1 MQGGGWRN
9 LGYLGDYDGRGGF
22 FVSGNP
28 TSLSLN
34 PPTLSFFFPKWEKSC
49 EKPSIFRE
57 TYFLAKKKTHRNF
70 EKCQSLQFSLQSLVF
85 CSNLSIFVVG
95 YEFFP
100 SISYLSKKNPYQP
113 TILCFGRYPKQRT
126 FSLPKGKH

>member
-1 MQGGGWRN
+1 VQGGGWRN

-28 TSLSLN
+28 TSLNLN

-57 TYFLAKKKTHRNF
+57 TYFLQKKTHRNF
-70 EKCQSLQFSLQSLVF
+70 ENCQSLQFSLKSLVF

-95 YEFFP
+95 FEFFP
-100 SISYLSKKNPYQP
+100 SISYLSKKIPTNQPYFVLAV
-113 TILCFGRYPKQRT
+113 TLNKEL